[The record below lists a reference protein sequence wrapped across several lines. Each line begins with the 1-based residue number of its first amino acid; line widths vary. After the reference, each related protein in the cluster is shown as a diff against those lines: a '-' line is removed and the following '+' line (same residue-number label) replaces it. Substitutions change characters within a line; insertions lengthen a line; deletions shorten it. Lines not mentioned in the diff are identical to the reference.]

1 MTSGDSSA
9 CERGADGDYSSCS
22 LAYVDNIGDTQGIR
36 PYALCVGGRVYRA
49 SADHAAV
56 AALPC
61 GLTTRRSC
69 NRGALV
75 GSAKDEIVRC
85 QSDVK

>member
-1 MTSGDSSA
+1 VVIQVRVNVGLTVTTRAARWPTWTTSGTH
-9 CERGADGDYSSCS
+9 R
-22 LAYVDNIGDTQGIR
+22 AYG